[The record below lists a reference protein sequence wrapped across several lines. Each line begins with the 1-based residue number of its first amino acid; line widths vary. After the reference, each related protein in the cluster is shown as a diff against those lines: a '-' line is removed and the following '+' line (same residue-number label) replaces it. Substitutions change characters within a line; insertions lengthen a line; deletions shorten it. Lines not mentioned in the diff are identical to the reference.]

1 MSAPEDAEP
10 AATTASTASP
20 DSGTSEASLGDGKAF
35 LTELPIA
42 QIEANESNPRLDFP
56 ASELE
61 KLAESIELE
70 GILVPVVVYPK
81 GDKFV
86 LIDGERRFR
95 CARDLG
101 LPMVPALVTA
111 ERSAHEVLL
120 QMFNIHLIREP
131 WKDVPTALALG
142 KLADSIQD
150 TKGEEPSDTYLAE
163 ITGLSVE
170 RVRQLRYIITLPQEW
185 QGYIRTGKV
194 PMNFFWELKRNVV
207 DQLSNRR
214 PELLIELGEDNV
226 RNAFVQKR
234 LDGVITDTVSLRKVA
249 PIIKFAQQEAHNEE
263 SPIDIDQTIRNLV
276 NDTEAGIDDAYED
289 TVQMLVEV
297 DKLGRRTASMIAA
310 FRRLLSQA
318 EQGEEREGI
327 LLLGHALIA
336 ELSEVLETT
345 TGGGE

>member
-1 MSAPEDAEP
+1 MSAPDDAEL
-10 AATTASTASP
+10 TTAVTSATPP
-20 DSGTSEASLGDGKAF
+20 DPATNEASLGDGKAY

-42 QIEANESNPRLDFP
+42 QVEANESNPRLDFP

-61 KLAESIELE
+61 RLAESIELE

-81 GDKFV
+81 GDKFILV
-86 LIDGERRFR
+86 DGERRFR

-101 LPMVPALVTA
+101 LPVVPALVTA
-111 ERSAHEVLL
+111 ERPQHEVLL

-150 TKGEEPSDTYLAE
+150 AEGEEPSDTRLAE
-163 ITGLSVE
+163 LTGLSVE
-170 RVRQLRYIITLPQEW
+170 RVRQLRYIITLPEEW

-194 PMNFFWELKRNVV
+194 PTNFFWELKRNVI
-207 DQLSNRR
+207 DQLSSRR
-214 PELLIELGEDNV
+214 PELLIELGADNV

-234 LDGVITDTVSLRKVA
+234 LDGVITDTVSLRKVS
-249 PIIKFAQQEAHNEE
+249 PIIKFAQQEADNEE
-263 SPIDIDQTIRNLV
+263 SPVDIDQTIRDLV
-276 NDTEAGIDDAYED
+276 NNTQAGIDDAYED

-310 FRRLLSQA
+310 FKRLLSQA
-318 EQGEEREGI
+318 EKAEEREGI
-327 LLLGHALIA
+327 IALGNALID
-336 ELSEVLETT
+336 ELGEVLRANP
-345 TGGGE
+345 GGGE

>member
-1 MSAPEDAEP
+1 MSAPDDAEP
-10 AATTASTASP
+10 TASAASATPP
-20 DSGTSEASLGDGKAF
+20 DSTPHEASLGDDKAY
-35 LTELPIA
+35 LTELLIA

-61 KLAESIELE
+61 RLADSIDLE

-81 GDKFV
+81 GEKFV

-101 LPMVPALVTA
+101 FPVVPALVTA
-111 ERSAHEVLL
+111 ERPEQEVLL

-142 KLADSIQD
+142 KLADSIQEAES
-150 TKGEEPSDTYLAE
+150 EEPSDNTLAD

-170 RVRQLRYIITLPQEW
+170 RVRQLRYIITLPEEW
-185 QGYIRTGKV
+185 QVYIRTGKV
-194 PMNFFWELKRNVV
+194 PMNFFWELKRNVI

-214 PELLIELGEDNV
+214 PELLTELGETNV

-234 LDGVITDTVSLRKVA
+234 LDGVITDTVSLRKVS
-249 PIIKFAQQEAHNEE
+249 PIIKFAQQEADNEE
-263 SPIDIDQTIRNLV
+263 SPVDIDQTIRDLV
-276 NDTEAGIDDAYED
+276 NNTEAGIDDAYED

-310 FRRLLSQA
+310 FKRLLSQA
-318 EQGEEREGI
+318 EPGEDRDAVI
-327 LLLGHALIA
+327 DLGNALISQ
-336 ELSEVLETT
+336 LSDVLEKT